1 MLVIIFSGLA
11 ILPLLIIC
19 FGGLFL
25 RSYMSR
31 RTMLTMMLVGVSAL
45 IVELFNLYQLVHMHI
60 DLRQWIFISDL
71 LAVFPIYSSL
81 TIVVLAMIVYMIFEG
96 NQLSKMTLTALSLLL
111 LVVVTARATA
121 FEDQLSELA
130 INKKMLNEEL
140 TVQDMQQIATIGTV
154 KEKIFLATRGDLTL
168 EIVQK
173 LLQDPSEIIRFYG
186 LVNPAVQIKDLEQLK
201 ESDKSAEIR
210 KQAAI
215 EIKKRKTN

>member
-201 ESDKSAEIR
+201 ESDNSAEIR

>member
-1 MLVIIFSGLA
+1 
-11 ILPLLIIC
+11 
-19 FGGLFL
+19 
-25 RSYMSR
+25 MSR